1 MYYRGTSRLIMQSK
15 TGARNPGS
23 SSAVNVSDPANHVH
37 ASWMEAGN
45 YSILPGS
52 FPLGKATLNPTTKLD
67 KSYTIKPKE
76 HLKELIGYVSKVT
89 DRY

>member
-15 TGARNPGS
+15 TGERSPGS
-23 SSAVNVSDPANHVH
+23 SSAVNVSDPSNHVH

-52 FPLGKATLNPTTKLD
+52 FPLGKATLNPTVVMD
-67 KSYTIKPKE
+67 GSYTIKPKK
-76 HLKELIGYVSKVT
+76 HMKELIQYIGKAAT
-89 DRY
+89 R